1 MRIRQRGIGQ
11 IIAVGLLFIRRRLSD
26 EDPPAGDRPNHQPK
40 EERHA
45 WLSAQAGQ
53 GGVNCG

>member
-11 IIAVGLLFIRRRLSD
+11 IIS
-26 EDPPAGDRPNHQPK
+26 QK

-53 GGVNCG
+53 EASTTCYR